1 MQAFMIPESSA
12 LFHFGPLE
20 TETSD
25 ESAQESEATSNTTM
39 PHYFQREKEEKE
51 LQQYLEKPPADR
63 KVLVLYGPQGSGKTC
78 ILRHMIGQGDS
89 SSGRRVQG
97 IFSMYLDLR
106 DAGTD
111 PSKLVSSI
119 AEQLLKTAE
128 HMEESL
134 FTGCSCDK
142 DLALEP
148 LVGFIQRRFIRHRDE
163 QAKSMQPDILEDV
176 LEDYRAFLSELWSAK
191 PFIEQSLGG
200 SMYWPV
206 LCIDHIEELKSWAS
220 GNTAQRKQLCS
231 LLNFLKGLQVSTK
244 PFCWLTSSPL
254 CLLQHFNFQLA

>member
-1 MQAFMIPESSA
+1 
-12 LFHFGPLE
+12 
-20 TETSD
+20 
-25 ESAQESEATSNTTM
+25 M
-39 PHYFQREKEEKE
+39 PHYFQREKEERE

-63 KVLVLYGPQGSGKTC
+63 EVLVLYGPQGSGKTC

-97 IFSMYLDLR
+97 IFSVYSDPR

-111 PSKLVSSI
+111 PSKLASSI
-119 AEQLLKTAE
+119 AEQLLRTAE

-134 FTGCSCDK
+134 LTGCSCDK

-148 LVGFIQRRFIRHRDE
+148 LLGFIQRRLSRHKDE
-163 QAKSMQPDILEDV
+163 QGKGMQPDILEGV

-191 PFIEQSLGG
+191 PFIEQSLEG
-200 SMYWPV
+200 STYWPV
-206 LCIDHIEELKSWAS
+206 LCIDHVEELRSWAS

-231 LLNFLKGLQVSTK
+231 LLNFLKGLQVSAK
-244 PFCWLTSSPL
+244 PSCWLIKSPL
-254 CLLQHFNFQLA
+254 CLLQQFKFQLA